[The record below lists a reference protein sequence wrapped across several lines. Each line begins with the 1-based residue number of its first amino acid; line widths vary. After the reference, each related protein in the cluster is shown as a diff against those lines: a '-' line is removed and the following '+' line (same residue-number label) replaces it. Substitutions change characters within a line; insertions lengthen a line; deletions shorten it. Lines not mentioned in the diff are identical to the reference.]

1 MTWLL
6 YAERYQRRLDV
17 VECDTA
23 EHVALVDDEK
33 KTFVLGLHVYAI
45 RCVYTNILSR
55 SFLC

>member
-6 YAERYQRRLDV
+6 YTERYQHRLDV

-45 RCVYTNILSR
+45 RCV
-55 SFLC
+55 